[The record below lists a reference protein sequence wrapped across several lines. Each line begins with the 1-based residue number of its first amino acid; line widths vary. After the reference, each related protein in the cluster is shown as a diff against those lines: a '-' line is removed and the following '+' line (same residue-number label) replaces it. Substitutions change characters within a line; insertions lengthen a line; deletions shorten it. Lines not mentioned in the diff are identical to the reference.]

1 MDEVVVIG
9 GGPAG
14 LSAALVLARGC
25 LPVRLVDAG
34 PRRNASAS
42 AMHGIVGHDGVAPD
56 DFQTSAR
63 AQLAR
68 YGVVSDARRAVS
80 LERRGSSLLVGLEG
94 GAPLPASRVLVATGL
109 VDLLPKLP
117 GMKDAWGKSAFSCPH
132 CHGYEHKGQRWG
144 LLALQKSMASMAP
157 LYLRWTPSLTLLL
170 NGRTDLSPETLAM
183 LERRSIAVEPRA
195 LTGLRVEEGSLKA
208 ATFGDGELA
217 LDAILLHPHQRQT
230 DLVLFAGL
238 TLDAE
243 GYVKVDE
250 QHQTSMAGV
259 YAAGDLTGGS
269 ARAITAASMGADAA
283 VAIIEST
290 TR

>member
-1 MDEVVVIG
+1 
-9 GGPAG
+9 
-14 LSAALVLARGC
+14 
-25 LPVRLVDAG
+25 
-34 PRRNASAS
+34 
-42 AMHGIVGHDGVAPD
+42 
-56 DFQTSAR
+56 
-63 AQLAR
+63 
-68 YGVVSDARRAVS
+68 
-80 LERRGSSLLVGLEG
+80 
-94 GAPLPASRVLVATGL
+94 
-109 VDLLPKLP
+109 
-117 GMKDAWGKSAFSCPH
+117 MKDAWGKSAFSCPH